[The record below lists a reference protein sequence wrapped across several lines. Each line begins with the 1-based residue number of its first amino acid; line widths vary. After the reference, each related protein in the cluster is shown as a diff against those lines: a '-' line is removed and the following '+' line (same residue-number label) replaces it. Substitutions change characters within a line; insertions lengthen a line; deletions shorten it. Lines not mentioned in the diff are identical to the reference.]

1 MKRFFAL
8 IALMLSVC
16 FAFCS
21 CSSGAPDGTPS
32 LADGEV
38 LVNNLIITLPS
49 GYELKTTGGIKV
61 ACCEEYP
68 EKVNN
73 ISFVTGAKDSPD
85 NYTKEKLDE
94 IFSNLVAGFSG
105 SDTFQNIEISGC
117 KVLVYS
123 YTLVQDEKPLIAMQY
138 MIFGSDF
145 TDTVTVTLE
154 SADDLAAIEQSI
166 KSARIK

>member
-32 LADGEV
+32 LAEGEV

-94 IFSNLVAGFSG
+94 IFP
-105 SDTFQNIEISGC
+105 
-117 KVLVYS
+117 
-123 YTLVQDEKPLIAMQY
+123 TLSQVFRALTPSK
-138 MIFGSDF
+138 
-145 TDTVTVTLE
+145 TL
-154 SADDLAAIEQSI
+154 
-166 KSARIK
+166 KSPAVRFWFIHIL

>member
-1 MKRFFAL
+1 MKKLTVVLILVFCFVFA
-8 IALMLSVC
+8 
-16 FAFCS
+16 S
-21 CSSGAPDGTPS
+21 CGENPKTPQ
-32 LADGEV
+32 LAEGEV